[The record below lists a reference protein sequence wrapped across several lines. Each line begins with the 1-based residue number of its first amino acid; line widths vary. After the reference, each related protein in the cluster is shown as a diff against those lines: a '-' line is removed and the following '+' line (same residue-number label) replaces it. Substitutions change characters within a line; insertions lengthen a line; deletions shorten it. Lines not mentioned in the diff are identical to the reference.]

1 LTSAGQVEK
10 DFHRGVAVSLINVSP
25 AFKPRD
31 EFLRDQRFGVAE
43 LIRAAL
49 GR

>member
-1 LTSAGQVEK
+1 
-10 DFHRGVAVSLINVSP
+10 VSFSNAST

-31 EFLRDQRFGVAE
+31 DFTRDNRFGVAE
-43 LIRAAL
+43 LIQAAL